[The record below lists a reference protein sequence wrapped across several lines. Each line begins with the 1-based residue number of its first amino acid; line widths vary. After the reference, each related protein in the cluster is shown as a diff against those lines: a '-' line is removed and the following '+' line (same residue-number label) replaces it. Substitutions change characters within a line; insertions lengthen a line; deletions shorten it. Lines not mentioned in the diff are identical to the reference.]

1 MVAPLRSLS
10 SVTGMLDDVIPQTF
24 KLARDPQTASLKI
37 WHQVLLSG
45 LLYEFAAVPFIIT
58 FQPTHSVRD
67 NPAAVLFYLCEA
79 LFLLDFYVRLT
90 TGFYKDGNVVHDL
103 KRSRRRYL
111 KSPEFV
117 ADIVAILPFAALPV
131 HMSVSVMLLEVHKV
145 LRVYRIPRYLSIVD
159 DVYVRHFELLK
170 LSKLLVGVVLLAH
183 YIACIR
189 FSFGYDEHH
198 NNHWLPS
205 PPEHTPTI
213 QKQYLMSMF
222 WAFGLLTGL
231 FEGELPHS
239 INEFLFTIAV
249 AICGFSVFTYLCA
262 TFFLISKCEA
272 SNAEEAEARITQ
284 LKRILTFHRVPDHVR
299 HPFIE
304 YLRHYYAG
312 TDTIDREVTKL
323 LCPSICKDV
332 QVELL
337 KDIVARI
344 PVFSGCRPEFVEVL
358 TSLLERISLPAQCTL
373 FSIGDPGDAMYIIHA
388 GVLDILGR
396 KTKIRELRKND
407 FVGELS
413 LFSNF
418 PRSATVVTNTYCV
431 LYKLSRFHTELV
443 LDSYP
448 TAACGIQKVVA
459 TIIEKTQEKSALAK
473 TASVSV
479 FRPPVKPRTDDRK
492 AELQTTTG
500 MTPASRKQSSSVAPI
515 LMPSHAADPDPV
527 VPETQRPA
535 STTTAS
541 RPPRLI
547 QRVLSM
553 KKHRVSDAMKDV
565 YDEITAPRVSTA
577 PKPWWSLLL
586 LTQCLDCSSRHRIVW
601 IISLQIVLMFNWS
614 LIPLQLS
621 FPAFDDADWFIY
633 MLNGVTD
640 AILWADIYVNFNL
653 AFVQASEKIR
663 DPAKSAKR
671 YLCGAFVVDLLCV
684 LPYEI
689 FAARALHC
697 VARVPR
703 LLRVWRVR
711 GHLREVDGIHPL
723 RSMHRLVLFATL
735 LFLLI
740 HIGTCL
746 YFSVTLVEGFCEEEE
761 GWLLY
766 HDVEL
771 HRVNYTHFLG
781 YGNITYVLGDPELE
795 RISTMQY
802 LRSFYFATHKL
813 TGLGKGMEPENDVE
827 YVVALLFM
835 FSGFFITAIVV
846 DNVQKRFTAS
856 AHEEKEF
863 FAIRSRIQG
872 FLRHQDVPFAI
883 HHRVNVFLDFWWAAH
898 RGTSIEELLCE
909 LPTSFKQEVL
919 RSMYM
924 PALQT
929 MALLTGVR
937 PFLTELENALVA
949 SAVQMLFGQGE
960 FIYREGDNASGL
972 YFLLEGRVSR
982 STGGSHVKVSR
993 GGYFGTQVLSIQ
1005 TMQAG
1010 YTEDAIAESG
1020 CVILFLSR
1028 AALHQLYTA
1037 FPALPSELMELER
1050 RLLRT
1055 KLAKS
1060 AFNSQELQK
1069 FAKRTRNVWIFS
1081 RQERAIDPDSKY
1093 VIVWETWLSVAMTA
1107 QWIHVLVN
1115 ICFGVLAERS
1125 ATTDGVTIALEM
1137 SFVVDIYIRL
1147 CLGYREFGN
1156 KLMDLELIRRRYLG
1170 SWFFVVDLIAL
1181 LPLFMLN
1188 WLPSITRRELYN
1200 LNKVVRLLKVPN
1212 QFRALEQR
1220 YVMFTSELRMM
1231 KLVYYTFL
1239 ATHVLGCVYFDFAS
1253 HASGVHALMVGKAT
1267 DTSFGVNSWSLP
1279 KSLEEA
1285 DVLHQ
1290 YFASFFWAFGIMSA
1304 SNTGEPPQSTPQC
1317 VLTIITLNVGFFLFA
1332 YVIGNFTDIIELA
1345 NAEHREFNA
1354 KLGSIRRLLAHFKL
1368 PAALQHKIKT
1378 LLFFKR
1384 FHSITQEEVLERYLP
1399 PPLMT
1404 DIRLLNLNPMIEKVP
1419 FLKGMDGAI
1428 TRMLVAQF
1436 NQVLILKDEY
1446 VYKHGDEGTDMF
1458 FVFTGI
1464 LTVFVPTRRNSVC
1477 KTLQRPSEGRLD
1489 NNNPGVLQNISA
1501 GDFFGENA
1509 LFADAPRVSSVRSKS
1524 SCILYSLSR
1533 HSLEMVF
1540 DLFPDWKT
1548 RVLQIAKLQQKE
1560 QKQRRNSD
1568 RQQLRSFDASPV
1580 APLPTDHILQKAFQS
1595 PGSWCCSLEWLSA
1608 LSTIVEAQSPQHIMW
1623 LRVVT
1628 ASTFYVSFML
1638 PSCVAFEACRTW
1650 DGLSLGANF
1659 VEVCCFVVFVLDVCI
1674 NLRLKETELT
1684 MELYEVNIR
1693 EAYRHNRLVIDVLAA
1708 LPVQYLFYFLSAP
1721 TEVAWLSVNR
1731 CVKVLNVTHYM
1742 HEIHRQSVSYEWARL
1757 QTISLMYVLVIYWGA
1772 CAYLIFADHEGYSTE
1787 WNSWFPSIALK
1798 LEDDSPLSVLNLRL
1812 FRGLFFAVTAF
1823 IKKGRTFMPEDN
1835 GFLFAIVVCFAG
1847 LMVMAFMIGELASL
1861 FISSIDNEVN
1871 YRKNHIAVEHT
1882 MARWKVSAALNARVH
1897 VFLSNLWS
1905 SHRGVI
1911 YQQVFST
1918 LPAQIRL
1925 ETVVHIVDLPLQ
1937 ALLFQVF
1944 RPLVQGDGPSLTR
1957 LTHAIADQLRFDS
1970 YPSGEHVLLEGRMP
1984 EGLFFVVSGQLVATT
1999 KAQGP
2004 EHPIAQYMRGDY
2016 FGERGILTHSMSKM
2030 SVQTQMP
2037 CDLFLLSTYSLIS
2050 ILSADEFFSIV
2061 QITMESL
2068 FHSLLRRQSRPGG
2081 RYPFPMPPHVWEQH
2095 LRTALQRQ
2103 RLKWA
2108 MNSSEAK
2115 SSTSSKGE
2123 VLWSKL
2129 LTSVLDTSDS
2139 PLSCFQLFRP
2149 FIEMAG
2155 PKGEL
2160 FERTSPQRR
2169 INSVPAKVTKK
2180 AVGHLRTLV
2189 RQIGAVASNT
2199 SNRVVPL
2206 LQGSTGSRVSSV
2218 SRSRRED
2225 RSIRLFT
2232 ERSHRTRE
2240 PPNDIGSEQ

>member
-1 MVAPLRSLS
+1 
-10 SVTGMLDDVIPQTF
+10 
-24 KLARDPQTASLKI
+24 
-37 WHQVLLSG
+37 
-45 LLYEFAAVPFIIT
+45 
-58 FQPTHSVRD
+58 
-67 NPAAVLFYLCEA
+67 
-79 LFLLDFYVRLT
+79 
-90 TGFYKDGNVVHDL
+90 
-103 KRSRRRYL
+103 
-111 KSPEFV
+111 
-117 ADIVAILPFAALPV
+117 
-131 HMSVSVMLLEVHKV
+131 
-145 LRVYRIPRYLSIVD
+145 
-159 DVYVRHFELLK
+159 
-170 LSKLLVGVVLLAH
+170 
-183 YIACIR
+183 
-189 FSFGYDEHH
+189 
-198 NNHWLPS
+198 
-205 PPEHTPTI
+205 
-213 QKQYLMSMF
+213 
-222 WAFGLLTGL
+222 
-231 FEGELPHS
+231 
-239 INEFLFTIAV
+239 
-249 AICGFSVFTYLCA
+249 
-262 TFFLISKCEA
+262 
-272 SNAEEAEARITQ
+272 
-284 LKRILTFHRVPDHVR
+284 
-299 HPFIE
+299 
-304 YLRHYYAG
+304 
-312 TDTIDREVTKL
+312 
-323 LCPSICKDV
+323 
-332 QVELL
+332 
-337 KDIVARI
+337 
-344 PVFSGCRPEFVEVL
+344 
-358 TSLLERISLPAQCTL
+358 
-373 FSIGDPGDAMYIIHA
+373 
-388 GVLDILGR
+388 
-396 KTKIRELRKND
+396 
-407 FVGELS
+407 
-413 LFSNF
+413 
-418 PRSATVVTNTYCV
+418 
-431 LYKLSRFHTELV
+431 
-443 LDSYP
+443 
-448 TAACGIQKVVA
+448 
-459 TIIEKTQEKSALAK
+459 
-473 TASVSV
+473 
-479 FRPPVKPRTDDRK
+479 
-492 AELQTTTG
+492 
-500 MTPASRKQSSSVAPI
+500 
-515 LMPSHAADPDPV
+515 
-527 VPETQRPA
+527 
-535 STTTAS
+535 
-541 RPPRLI
+541 
-547 QRVLSM
+547 
-553 KKHRVSDAMKDV
+553 
-565 YDEITAPRVSTA
+565 
-577 PKPWWSLLL
+577 
-586 LTQCLDCSSRHRIVW
+586 
-601 IISLQIVLMFNWS
+601 
-614 LIPLQLS
+614 
-621 FPAFDDADWFIY
+621 
-633 MLNGVTD
+633 
-640 AILWADIYVNFNL
+640 
-653 AFVQASEKIR
+653 
-663 DPAKSAKR
+663 
-671 YLCGAFVVDLLCV
+671 
-684 LPYEI
+684 
-689 FAARALHC
+689 
-697 VARVPR
+697 
-703 LLRVWRVR
+703 
-711 GHLREVDGIHPL
+711 
-723 RSMHRLVLFATL
+723 
-735 LFLLI
+735 
-740 HIGTCL
+740 
-746 YFSVTLVEGFCEEEE
+746 
-761 GWLLY
+761 
-766 HDVEL
+766 
-771 HRVNYTHFLG
+771 
-781 YGNITYVLGDPELE
+781 
-795 RISTMQY
+795 
-802 LRSFYFATHKL
+802 
-813 TGLGKGMEPENDVE
+813 
-827 YVVALLFM
+827 
-835 FSGFFITAIVV
+835 
-846 DNVQKRFTAS
+846 
-856 AHEEKEF
+856 
-863 FAIRSRIQG
+863 
-872 FLRHQDVPFAI
+872 
-883 HHRVNVFLDFWWAAH
+883 
-898 RGTSIEELLCE
+898 
-909 LPTSFKQEVL
+909 
-919 RSMYM
+919 
-924 PALQT
+924 
-929 MALLTGVR
+929 
-937 PFLTELENALVA
+937 
-949 SAVQMLFGQGE
+949 
-960 FIYREGDNASGL
+960 
-972 YFLLEGRVSR
+972 
-982 STGGSHVKVSR
+982 
-993 GGYFGTQVLSIQ
+993 
-1005 TMQAG
+1005 
-1010 YTEDAIAESG
+1010 
-1020 CVILFLSR
+1020 
-1028 AALHQLYTA
+1028 
-1037 FPALPSELMELER
+1037 
-1050 RLLRT
+1050 
-1055 KLAKS
+1055 
-1060 AFNSQELQK
+1060 
-1069 FAKRTRNVWIFS
+1069 
-1081 RQERAIDPDSKY
+1081 
-1093 VIVWETWLSVAMTA
+1093 
-1107 QWIHVLVN
+1107 
-1115 ICFGVLAERS
+1115 
-1125 ATTDGVTIALEM
+1125 
-1137 SFVVDIYIRL
+1137 
-1147 CLGYREFGN
+1147 
-1156 KLMDLELIRRRYLG
+1156 
-1170 SWFFVVDLIAL
+1170 
-1181 LPLFMLN
+1181 
-1188 WLPSITRRELYN
+1188 
-1200 LNKVVRLLKVPN
+1200 
-1212 QFRALEQR
+1212 
-1220 YVMFTSELRMM
+1220 
-1231 KLVYYTFL
+1231 
-1239 ATHVLGCVYFDFAS
+1239 
-1253 HASGVHALMVGKAT
+1253 
-1267 DTSFGVNSWSLP
+1267 
-1279 KSLEEA
+1279 
-1285 DVLHQ
+1285 
-1290 YFASFFWAFGIMSA
+1290 
-1304 SNTGEPPQSTPQC
+1304 
-1317 VLTIITLNVGFFLFA
+1317 
-1332 YVIGNFTDIIELA
+1332 
-1345 NAEHREFNA
+1345 
-1354 KLGSIRRLLAHFKL
+1354 
-1368 PAALQHKIKT
+1368 
-1378 LLFFKR
+1378 
-1384 FHSITQEEVLERYLP
+1384 
-1399 PPLMT
+1399 
-1404 DIRLLNLNPMIEKVP
+1404 
-1419 FLKGMDGAI
+1419 
-1428 TRMLVAQF
+1428 
-1436 NQVLILKDEY
+1436 
-1446 VYKHGDEGTDMF
+1446 MF

-1540 DLFPDWKT
+1540 DLFPDWKI

-1757 QTISLMYVLVIYWGA
+1757 QTISLI
-1772 CAYLIFADHEGYSTE
+1772 
-1787 WNSWFPSIALK
+1787 
-1798 LEDDSPLSVLNLRL
+1798 
-1812 FRGLFFAVTAF
+1812 GLFFAVTAF

-2115 SSTSSKGE
+2115 SSPSSKGE

-2240 PPNDIGSEQ
+2240 PPNDVGSEQ